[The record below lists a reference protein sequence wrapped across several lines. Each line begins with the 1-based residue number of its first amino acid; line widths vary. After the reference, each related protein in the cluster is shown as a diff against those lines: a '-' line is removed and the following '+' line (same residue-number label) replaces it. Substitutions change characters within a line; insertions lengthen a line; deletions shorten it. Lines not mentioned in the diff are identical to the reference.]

1 MAKNNQKNMYITAR
15 DSASIDSQTPISFTF
30 DGRKYQGCKGDTLAS
45 ALLANNVHLTGRSFK
60 YHRPRGIMG
69 AGAEEPNALV
79 GVGTDGRIEPNLKA
93 TQVELYDGLVA
104 VSQNRFPS
112 LKLDVGEINSVLS
125 RFFPAGFY
133 YKTFMWPASFWMMYE
148 HIIRHA
154 AGLGKAGDDHKD
166 PDRYEKRHAHFEIV
180 IIGGGLSGLMA
191 GLQAAKSGQR
201 VLIAEDQ
208 PQWGGWLRAC
218 EDIFIDGMSGQAWA
232 EQAVSRLQAMENVT
246 LLTRTTCF
254 GYGDHNFMTLAERV
268 SDHLAEKPAH
278 LPRQRLWKIRARQV
292 ILATGAIERPL
303 VFAGNDLP
311 GVMLASAAQ
320 TYLCQYGVLAGTR
333 GILMTNNDAAWHNTF
348 ALHRAGCLVK
358 VIVDT
363 RRNPSPAVIKQ
374 ATELGIQTRLGSGII
389 AAHGRLHIA
398 RVEVAPLN
406 ETGDALTGEP
416 EHFDCDLV
424 MMSGGLNPV
433 VHLHSQARGKLKWDE
448 RSHCFCPSTTH
459 EAEQSVG
466 SCNGSFDAAIG
477 AKEAIAAAHKAIK
490 ANSGE
495 AEEIALPEITAPK
508 IKWTP
513 MPVWQIP
520 TGQPAGQGGKA
531 FVDFQNDVTA
541 NDIQLA
547 VREGYHSVEHVKRY
561 TTTGMATDQGKTS
574 NINALAIL
582 ARERAS
588 DIPSVGTT
596 TFRMPYTPTSIGMIA
611 GRDIGGLFDPV
622 RTTPMDKW
630 HRAAGAKFE
639 HVGQWMRAWYYPK
652 DGETMQEAVTREVE
666 AARQYAGLLDA
677 STLGKIDIRGRDAAE
692 FLNRIYTNSWLKLG
706 IGKCR
711 YGLMCKD
718 DGMVMDDGVTTRLA
732 EDHFHMTTTTGGAAG
747 VLEWLEEWLQTEWP
761 DLQVYLTSVTEQ
773 WAVATLSGP
782 AARDILKAA
791 GTDIHLGDEDFS
803 FMSMRK
809 GHISG
814 LPARIYRISFT
825 GELSYEIN
833 VPARYGMA
841 LWTSLM
847 RAGRDF
853 GITPYGT
860 EAMHVL
866 RAEKG
871 FIIVGQETDGTV
883 TPYDLGMNWIV
894 SDKKPDFIGKRALAR
909 QSMGLGDRKQ
919 LVGLRTK
926 DPKQVI
932 PEGAHA
938 VLDPNQPPPVDML
951 GHVTSSYFSPTLGH
965 SIAMALLRGGHAR
978 KGQTVYFPMLD
989 DSAPIEATITDTN
1002 FYDPKGERL
1011 NG

>member
-1 MAKNNQKNMYITAR
+1 MAKNNQKNMTVTAR
-15 DSASIDSQTPISFTF
+15 DSASIDSQTPVSFTF

-154 AGLGKAGDDHKD
+154 AGLGKAGDEHKD
-166 PDRYEKRHAHFEIV
+166 PDKYEKRHAHFEIV

-208 PQWGGWLRAC
+208 PKWGGWLRAC

-246 LLTRTTCF
+246 LLSRTTCF
-254 GYGDHNFMTLAERV
+254 GYGDHNFLTLAERV

-333 GILMTNNDAAWHNTF
+333 GILMTNNDAAWHNAF

-363 RRNPSPAVIKQ
+363 RRNPSPALIKQ
-374 ATELGIQTRLGSGII
+374 ATELGIQTRLGAGII

-398 RVEVAPLN
+398 RVEIAPLN
-406 ETGDALTGEP
+406 EAGDALTGEP

-424 MMSGGLNPV
+424 MMSGGMNPV

-477 AKEAIAAAHKAIK
+477 AKEAIAAARKAIK

-666 AARQYAGLLDA
+666 AARKYAGLLDA

-747 VLEWLEEWLQTEWP
+747 VLDWLEEWLQTEWP

-791 GTDIHLGDEDFS
+791 GTDIDLGDKDFG
-803 FMSMRK
+803 FMSMRE

-860 EAMHVL
+860 EAMHLL

-871 FIIVGQETDGTV
+871 FNIVGQETDGTV

-932 PEGAHA
+932 PEGAYA

-989 DSAPIEATITDTN
+989 GSAPIEATITDTN

>member
-1 MAKNNQKNMYITAR
+1 MTVTAR
-15 DSASIDSQTPISFTF
+15 DSASIDSQTPVSFTF

-112 LKLDVGEINSVLS
+112 LKLDVAEINSVLS

-133 YKTFMWPASFWMMYE
+133 YKTFMWPASFWMTYE
-148 HIIRHA
+148 KFIRHA
-154 AGLGKAGDDHKD
+154 AGLGKVGHEHND

-218 EDIFIDGMSGQAWA
+218 EDIFVDGMSGQAWA

-246 LLTRTTCF
+246 LLSRTTCF
-254 GYGDHNFMTLAERV
+254 GYGDHNFLTLAERV

-333 GILMTNNDAAWHNTF
+333 GILMTNNDAAWHNAF

-363 RRNPSPAVIKQ
+363 RRNPSPALIKQ
-374 ATELGIQTRLGSGII
+374 ATELGIQTRLGAGII

-398 RVEVAPLN
+398 RVEIAPLN
-406 ETGDALTGEP
+406 EAGDALTGEP

-424 MMSGGLNPV
+424 MMSGGMNPV

-477 AKEAIAAAHKAIK
+477 AKEAIAAARKAIK

-747 VLEWLEEWLQTEWP
+747 VLDWLEEWLQTEWP

-791 GTDIHLGDEDFS
+791 GTDIDLGDEDFG
-803 FMSMRK
+803 FMSMRE

-860 EAMHVL
+860 EAMHLL

-989 DSAPIEATITDTN
+989 GSAPIEATITDTN